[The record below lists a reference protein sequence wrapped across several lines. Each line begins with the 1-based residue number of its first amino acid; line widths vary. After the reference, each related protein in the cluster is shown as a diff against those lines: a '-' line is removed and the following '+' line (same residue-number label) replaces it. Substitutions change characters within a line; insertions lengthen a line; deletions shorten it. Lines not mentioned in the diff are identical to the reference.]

1 MSSIPQLA
9 YLRVRVRK
17 RNAIL
22 AVIFSVF
29 MVGVIVGN
37 IWSNTQKQE
46 FERHETYS
54 RTTSRR

>member
-1 MSSIPQLA
+1 
-9 YLRVRVRK
+9 
-17 RNAIL
+17 
-22 AVIFSVF
+22 

>member
-1 MSSIPQLA
+1 M
-9 YLRVRVRK
+9 RK